1 MRGRGFLNADSMA
14 SGAEVGV
21 WRREGSMLY
30 MDEFV
35 NIHDGSQNLGK
46 IVIDGW
52 KRTMVMDVYVLS

>member
-1 MRGRGFLNADSMA
+1 
-14 SGAEVGV
+14 
-21 WRREGSMLY
+21 MLY
-30 MDEFV
+30 MDELV